1 MAENRSVELEIRA
14 QDYSGKTIN
23 DVRKNI
29 KGLKDDLN
37 EQAKSAA
44 KGKAD
49 FKAYEAS
56 LKGLA
61 SAATKLTELQTMLG
75 KLSKRE

>member
-29 KGLKDDLN
+29 KVLK
-37 EQAKSAA
+37 
-44 KGKAD
+44 
-49 FKAYEAS
+49 
-56 LKGLA
+56 
-61 SAATKLTELQTMLG
+61 TT
-75 KLSKRE
+75 